1 MQKIS
6 LDISLMFG
14 KLSGWDLQEQDLTPF
29 IPLVEDAHR
38 SLMSDEGDIRDNG
51 IPMTGW
57 LKLPFKLEESR
68 LRSIMDHAREFGDS
82 IDAFVSIGIGGSY
95 LGIEATISALKSRH
109 YNQLERSQRGNWPE
123 IYFVGNNMDPD
134 YISDTLNILK
144 GKRVGIHV
152 ISKSGTTLETALAFR
167 LLRKF
172 LIENGVTDL
181 SATVVVSTDRV
192 KGGLRRMANEMG
204 LKTYEIPEDIG
215 GRFSVLTDPLLFSI
229 AMAGID
235 LVEFWQGFRTMAEL
249 TSTHRFWDNMAMVHA
264 LLRYLAHERGKAI
277 EVIATNSYYLHPLAR
292 WMEQLFPESEGHQ
305 GKGLW
310 LSPSLYTE
318 KLHANGQMVQQGRR
332 NIVETFLVLQNYYST
347 LKIFAEEKDIDG
359 LNFLAEQG
367 DLELGMI
374 NNRAIEATAIAH
386 YQGGV
391 PNMTIY
397 IPERRPFYLGQFYFL
412 MEKSVAL
419 SGYLLG
425 HNPFIQPGVEA
436 YKKNMYALLGKPGTE
451 EQIKE
456 IQSIKS
462 SLAKIVL

>member
-1 MQKIS
+1 MKKIS
-6 LDISLMFG
+6 LDVTLMFG
-14 KLSGWDLQEQDLTPF
+14 QLPGWDLKKQDLTPF

-38 SLMSDEGDIRDNG
+38 RLMNDEGDIFDNG

-57 LKLPFKLEESR
+57 LKLPFRLTESH
-68 LRSIMDHAREFGDS
+68 LYAIMEHARAFGES

-109 YNQLERSQRGNWPE
+109 YNQLDRAQRDNCPE
-123 IYFVGNNMDPD
+123 IYFLGNNMDPD
-134 YISDTLNILK
+134 YFSDTINILK
-144 GKRVGIHV
+144 GKKVGIHV

-167 LLRKF
+167 LIRKF
-172 LIENGVTDL
+172 LLDIGVEDL
-181 SATVVVSTDRV
+181 KSSVVVSTDRER
-192 KGGLRRMANEMG
+192 GGLRRLATELG

-235 LVEFWQGFRTMAEL
+235 LVEFWHGFKTMAEL
-249 TSTHRFWDNMAMVHA
+249 TSTHSFWDNMAMVHS
-264 LLRYLAHERGKAI
+264 LLRYIAHEKGKAI
-277 EVIATNSYYLHPLAR
+277 EVVATNSYYLLSIAK
-292 WMEQLFPESEGHQ
+292 WMEQLFPESEGHE

-332 NIVETFLVLQNYYST
+332 NLVETFLVLQNYDSK
-347 LKIFAEEKDIDG
+347 LEISPEERDIDG
-359 LNFLAEQG
+359 LNFLVERG
-367 DLELGMI
+367 IPELGMI
-374 NNRAIEATAIAH
+374 NNKAIEATAIAH

-391 PNMTIY
+391 PNMTFY
-397 IPERRPFYLGQFYFL
+397 FPERRPFFLGQFYFL

-419 SGYLLG
+419 SGLLLG

-436 YKKNMYALLGKPGTE
+436 YKRNMYALLGKPGTE

-456 IQSIKS
+456 MQSIRS
-462 SLAKIVL
+462 ALEDIVL